1 MSIIKRTRQKEVTVM
16 EMDEFYKTEFGQEI
30 LADLSRTEETRD
42 FKEHV
47 DNHGYAIKRGDNYF
61 LVYSCSPKTPI
72 ELSLTPKIE
81 REFVIHQIKRGNH
94 IESRDNPVMFA
105 KITLRF
111 GYKKEKHGVRII
123 PHPRHSIET
132 QVLMNGRYE
141 VNNDLGVFD
150 KFIKPDPHWF
160 AYFTHYATR
169 QEVLNGTARASFMD
183 KAKHD
188 VSQLLARD
196 ENNLNFVLKGVNK
209 GIKGLNNYWKERR
222 VVKEITS
229 FFREA

>member
-1 MSIIKRTRQKEVTVM
+1 MSIIKRTRPKEVTVM

-94 IESRDNPVMFA
+94 IESRGNPVRFA
-105 KITLRF
+105 KITLGF
-111 GYKKEKHGVRII
+111 GYKKEKYGVRII

-209 GIKGLNNYWKERR
+209 GIKGLNNYFEERR

>member
-1 MSIIKRTRQKEVTVM
+1 MSIIKRTRPKEVTVM

-81 REFVIHQIKRGNH
+81 REFVIHQIKRENH
-94 IESRDNPVMFA
+94 IESRDNPVRFA

-111 GYKKEKHGVRII
+111 GYKKEKYGVRII

-209 GIKGLNNYWKERR
+209 GIKGLNNYFEERR